1 MKSDRLLSAL
11 MLLQAHGRLS
21 SREIAERLEVSER
34 TAHRDMEALCA
45 AGIPLIAHRGAQ
57 GGWELQK
64 GWRTKVPGLDDAE
77 LQGLLMVQPSALGDR
92 KLTAAAQRAFDKLM
106 ASLPTT
112 MRAQAD
118 SIRARLHIDPT
129 GWRPLTDDPTMLPVV
144 QNALAQ
150 NHKLTFRYTR
160 SDGETNSR
168 TVDPLGIVCKQTV
181 WYLVAQTPAGMR
193 TYRVSRMQDAVVLAL
208 QFERPAKFDLAT
220 YWKQATAKLRDQ
232 KQTRLSDHRTLAG
245 SRPNHQPMVP
255 DDSNP
260 EPSQAIVSPS
270 GLARLR
276 SRVRNLSSSPLRHTR
291 PRPPRDCSRAQ
302 PPPQRDRAEP
312 QSNVRSVGTAAKKN
326 HHKHSSTEK
335 SLVTLPPKKR
345 LSCVIWQ
352 TVPVPKRAL
361 CSQA

>member
-11 MLLQAHGRLS
+11 MLLQAHGRLT
-21 SREIAERLEVSER
+21 SREIAERLEISER
-34 TAHRDMEALCA
+34 TAHRDMEALCT
-45 AGIPLIAHRGAQ
+45 AGIPLIAHRGSQ

-106 ASLPTT
+106 ASLPTS

-129 GWRPLTDDPTMLPVV
+129 GWRPLADDPTMLPVV
-144 QNALAQ
+144 QNALAR
-150 NHKLTFRYTR
+150 NCKLTFLYTR

-181 WYLVAQTPAGMR
+181 WYLIAQNPAGMR
-193 TYRVSRMQDAVVLAL
+193 TFRVSRIRDAVVLAL

-232 KQTRLSDHRTLAG
+232 KQTVSATVALSPEGVLTIDRWCPMTVI
-245 SRPNHQPMVP
+245 PNHPRQSSVP
-255 DDSNP
+255 QDWHVFEVEFENVQ
-260 EPSQAIVSPS
+260 QARFVIL
-270 GLARLR
+270 GLGPRAIALAP
-276 SRVRNLSSSPLRHTR
+276 NPLRKQIAQDLNQMHGLHQR
-291 PRPPRDCSRAQ
+291 IDPAPGQMSDQSGSPRKRNTA
-302 PPPQRDRAEP
+302 
-312 QSNVRSVGTAAKKN
+312 GTPTSKN
-326 HHKHSSTEK
+326 R
-335 SLVTLPPKKR
+335 V
-345 LSCVIWQ
+345 
-352 TVPVPKRAL
+352 
-361 CSQA
+361 

>member
-21 SREIAERLEVSER
+21 SREIAERLEISER
-34 TAHRDMEALCA
+34 TAHRDMEALCI

-106 ASLPTT
+106 ASLPAS

-129 GWRPLTDDPTMLPVV
+129 GWRPLADDDVSVLPIV
-144 QNALAQ
+144 QSALAQ
-150 NHKLTFRYTR
+150 NHKLTFLYTR
-160 SDGETNSR
+160 SDGNTASR

-181 WYLVAQTPAGMR
+181 WYLIAQTSAGMR

-208 QFERPAKFDLAT
+208 QFERPTKFDLAR
-220 YWKQATAKLRDQ
+220 YWKQTTAKLRDQ
-232 KQTRLSDHRTLAG
+232 KQTVIATTALSPEAVLTINRWCPMTALPNHPTQSSLQKDWRVFEVEFESYQQARFVILGLGRRAIPLAPKALCKEIANDLTQMRAQ
-245 SRPNHQPMVP
+245 SRP
-255 DDSNP
+255 
-260 EPSQAIVSPS
+260 
-270 GLARLR
+270 RR
-276 SRVRNLSSSPLRHTR
+276 
-291 PRPPRDCSRAQ
+291 
-302 PPPQRDRAEP
+302 
-312 QSNVRSVGTAAKKN
+312 KN
-326 HHKHSSTEK
+326 
-335 SLVTLPPKKR
+335 
-345 LSCVIWQ
+345 
-352 TVPVPKRAL
+352 A
-361 CSQA
+361 

>member
-34 TAHRDMEALCA
+34 TAHRDMEALCT
-45 AGIPLIAHRGAQ
+45 AGIPLIAHRGSQ

-106 ASLPTT
+106 ASLPTS

-129 GWRPLTDDPTMLPVV
+129 GWRPLTDDPTMLPVA

-150 NHKLTFRYTR
+150 NCKLTFYYTR
-160 SDGETNSR
+160 PDGETSSR

-193 TYRVSRMQDAVVLAL
+193 TYRVSRMRDAVVLAL
-208 QFERPAKFDLAT
+208 KFERPAKFDLAA
-220 YWKQATAKLRDQ
+220 YWKQTTVKLRDQ
-232 KQTRLSDHRTLAG
+232 KQTMSATIALSPEAVLSIDRWCPMTALPNYSTQSSMQKNWLVYEVEFESYPQARFVILGLGPRAIPLAPKTLCREIANDLAQMLAQ
-245 SRPNHQPMVP
+245 SRP
-255 DDSNP
+255 
-260 EPSQAIVSPS
+260 
-270 GLARLR
+270 RR
-276 SRVRNLSSSPLRHTR
+276 
-291 PRPPRDCSRAQ
+291 
-302 PPPQRDRAEP
+302 
-312 QSNVRSVGTAAKKN
+312 KN
-326 HHKHSSTEK
+326 
-335 SLVTLPPKKR
+335 R
-345 LSCVIWQ
+345 
-352 TVPVPKRAL
+352 
-361 CSQA
+361 

>member
-21 SREIAERLEVSER
+21 SREIAERLEISER
-34 TAHRDMEALCA
+34 TAHRDMEALCI

-106 ASLPTT
+106 ASLPAS

-129 GWRPLTDDPTMLPVV
+129 GWRPLADDDVSVLPIV
-144 QNALAQ
+144 QSALAQ

-160 SDGETNSR
+160 SDGNTASR

-181 WYLVAQTPAGMR
+181 WYLIAQTSAGMR

-208 QFERPAKFDLAT
+208 QFERPTKFDLAR
-220 YWKQATAKLRDQ
+220 YWKQTTAKLRDQ
-232 KQTRLSDHRTLAG
+232 KQTVIATTALSPEAVLTINRWCPMTALPNHPTQSSLQKDWRVFEVEFESYQQARFVILGLGRRAIPLAPKALCKEIANDLTQMRAQ
-245 SRPNHQPMVP
+245 SRP
-255 DDSNP
+255 
-260 EPSQAIVSPS
+260 
-270 GLARLR
+270 RR
-276 SRVRNLSSSPLRHTR
+276 
-291 PRPPRDCSRAQ
+291 
-302 PPPQRDRAEP
+302 
-312 QSNVRSVGTAAKKN
+312 KN
-326 HHKHSSTEK
+326 
-335 SLVTLPPKKR
+335 
-345 LSCVIWQ
+345 
-352 TVPVPKRAL
+352 A
-361 CSQA
+361 

>member
-34 TAHRDMEALCA
+34 TAHRDMEALCT
-45 AGIPLIAHRGAQ
+45 AGIPLIAHRGSQ

-92 KLTAAAQRAFDKLM
+92 KITAAAQRAFDKLM
-106 ASLPTT
+106 ASLPTP

-150 NHKLTFRYTR
+150 NCKLTFHYTR
-160 SDGETNSR
+160 PDGETSSR

-193 TYRVSRMQDAVVLAL
+193 TYRVSRMRDAVALAL
-208 QFERPAKFDLAT
+208 QFERPAKFDLAA
-220 YWKQATAKLRDQ
+220 YWKQSTAKLRDQ
-232 KQTRLSDHRTLAG
+232 KRTVSATTALSSEAVQTINRWCPMTAI
-245 SRPNHQPMVP
+245 PNHPRQSSLPQGWRIFEVEFE
-255 DDSNP
+255 NYQ
-260 EPSQAIVSPS
+260 QARFVIL
-270 GLARLR
+270 GLGPRAIALAPTALR
-276 SRVRNLSSSPLRHTR
+276 KEIDRNLNQMFGHSRLPRRKITTSTLR
-291 PRPPRDCSRAQ
+291 Q
-302 PPPQRDRAEP
+302 
-312 QSNVRSVGTAAKKN
+312 KN
-326 HHKHSSTEK
+326 
-335 SLVTLPPKKR
+335 R
-345 LSCVIWQ
+345 L
-352 TVPVPKRAL
+352 
-361 CSQA
+361 